1 MIINL
6 SRVDFSGVATGGKTK
21 PEETFDVQ
29 PTTAEQTI
37 TPTEGS
43 VFSGGTVRA
52 VTSAIDVNIVP
63 ENIKEGVS
71 ILGVAGTLSGGSGGG
86 SANLIPLT
94 VEASNEN
101 QTFDP
106 SNYQADGFNSVN
118 ANGYDVD
125 AIHNIIEDTYVGELG
140 SNPTTLAEWDFGAA
154 SVKGSAYTRT
164 YKMDPPITDLG
175 IGNLE
180 SIDWSLNKEVTKID
194 IYNTE
199 YLTTYTKMFRETT
212 KLESVNADLGHK
224 DGIDM
229 SYMFSESGITDIMNL
244 GLETCKPT
252 KLGYFVQNSNIT
264 QLPWMDTSKCTNF
277 SNLIS
282 IYIETLPAYSFA
294 STKIAP
300 TLITSNQNPALT
312 TIEGLVDLGKSF
324 IKKYTVKLNATYFP
338 LLTKQSAW
346 NIVNTVYDFV
356 ANNGAGNGSTLN
368 FAGFNWV
375 WDEGEQN
382 NLITT
387 ANAKG
392 WNIAF

>member
-6 SRVDFSGVATGGKTK
+6 SRIDLGGVATGG
-21 PEETFDVQ
+21 
-29 PTTAEQTI
+29 
-37 TPTEGS
+37 
-43 VFSGGTVRA
+43 
-52 VTSAIDVNIVP
+52 
-63 ENIKEGVS
+63 
-71 ILGVAGTLSGGSGGG
+71 
-86 SANLIPLT
+86 SANLVPLT

-101 QTFDP
+101 RMFDP
-106 SNYQADGFNSVN
+106 SSYGADGFNSVN

-125 AIHNIIEDTYVGELG
+125 ALHNIIEDTYVGELG
-140 SNPTTLAEWDFGAA
+140 SNPTTLAEWDFGKAN
-154 SVKGSAYTRT
+154 VKGSAYTRSYNMT
-164 YKMDPPITDLG
+164 SPITDLG

-180 SIDWSLNKEVTKID
+180 EINWRSNKEVNHIS

-199 YLTTYTKMFRETT
+199 NLTTYKYMFANTPR
-212 KLESVNADLGHK
+212 LRLIDGNLGHK

-229 SYMFSESGITDIMNL
+229 SNMFSNSGIDYIMKL
-244 GLETCKPT
+244 GLETCKPSSLMNFAE
-252 KLGYFVQNSNIT
+252 KSQIT

-277 SNLIS
+277 NSMIS
-282 IYIETLPAYSFA
+282 SRIEILPAYSFA
-294 STKIAP
+294 STKMAP
-300 TLITSNQNPALT
+300 TLIASGQNPALT

-324 IKKYTVKLNATYFP
+324 TAVKTIKLTAAYFP
-338 LLTKQSAW
+338 LLSKQSAW

-375 WDEGEQN
+375 WDEGEQA

-392 WNIAF
+392 WNITF

>member
-6 SRVDFSGVATGGKTK
+6 SRIDFGGVATGG
-21 PEETFDVQ
+21 
-29 PTTAEQTI
+29 
-37 TPTEGS
+37 
-43 VFSGGTVRA
+43 
-52 VTSAIDVNIVP
+52 
-63 ENIKEGVS
+63 
-71 ILGVAGTLSGGSGGG
+71 GG
-86 SANLIPLT
+86 SAKLVPLT

-106 SNYQADGFNSVN
+106 SSYGADGFNSVN

-125 AIHNIIEDTYVGELG
+125 ALHNTIEDIYVGELG
-140 SNPTTLAEWDFGAA
+140 SNPTTLAEWDFGKAN
-154 SVKGSAYTRT
+154 VKGSAYTHSYSMT
-164 YKMDPPITDLG
+164 SPITDLG

-180 SIDWSLNKEVTKID
+180 EINWRSNKEVSLIS

-199 YLTTYTKMFRETT
+199 NLTTYKYMFANTPNLTHIEG
-212 KLESVNADLGHK
+212 DLGHK
-224 DGIDM
+224 DNIDM
-229 SYMFSESGITDIMNL
+229 SNMFEASGIEYIINR
-244 GLETCKPT
+244 GLETCKPSS
-252 KLGYFVQNSNIT
+252 LINFARNSQIT

-277 SNLIS
+277 NSMIS
-282 IYIETLPAYSFA
+282 THIETLPAYSFA
-294 STKIAP
+294 SAKITP
-300 TLITSNQNPALT
+300 TFITSGQNPALT

-324 IKKYTVKLNATYFP
+324 AAVKTVKMTAAYYP

-356 ANNGAGNGSTLN
+356 TNNGAGNGSTLN
-368 FAGFNWV
+368 FSGFNWV
-375 WDEGEQN
+375 WDEGEQA